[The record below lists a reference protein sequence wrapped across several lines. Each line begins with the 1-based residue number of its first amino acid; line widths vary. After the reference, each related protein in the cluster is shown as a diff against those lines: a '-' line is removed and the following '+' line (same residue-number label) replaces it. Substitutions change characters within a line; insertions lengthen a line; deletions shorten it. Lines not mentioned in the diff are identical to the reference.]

1 MKPDIIYFDHDA
13 NARRDPKMI
22 SLISDF
28 GADGYGKFWMLIE
41 YLREQQGS
49 IELTK
54 NNYRAIAFE
63 LRCDTQEAENFINTL
78 TELGLLRYDDGF
90 IFSDRLNKNIDHL
103 NTVREKRKTAAKAR
117 WEKMNQ
123 SDTVNANASETDANA
138 LESECKSNA
147 IAPENDAKKRK
158 EKNSIEKKRREEKN
172 SFAPALAD
180 VVNFFLGQNQ
190 NAEEANKFF
199 NHYQGIGWVK
209 SGTEITDW
217 KAAGLSWIDKI
228 NNFSNGK
235 NGASESKYVTYA
247 YLLDK
252 KEKGDRDIL
261 KRYEAVD
268 MLDRTGKKLWKLI
281 ENGENNE
288 DLPLPDTK
296 AS

>member
-13 NARRDPKMI
+13 NARRDPKII
-22 SLISDF
+22 SLISDY
-28 GADGYGKFWMLIE
+28 GAEGYGKFWMLIE

-63 LRCDTQEAENFINTL
+63 LRCDSQEAENFINTL
-78 TELGLLRYDDGF
+78 IELELLRNNDGF
-90 IFSDRLNKNIDHL
+90 IFSDRLNKNIEHL

-138 LESECKSNA
+138 SESECKSNA
-147 IAPENDAKKRK
+147 IALENDAKKRK
-158 EKNSIEKKRREEKN
+158 EKYRKEKKRREEN
-172 SFAPALAD
+172 ISRAPSLAD
-180 VVNFFLGQNQ
+180 VVNFFLGQGQ

-217 KAAGLSWIDKI
+217 KAVGLSWIDKI

-235 NGASESKYVTYA
+235 NGSSESKYVTYA

-261 KRYEAVD
+261 QRYEAVD
-268 MLDRTGKKLWKLI
+268 KLDRNGKKLWKLI
-281 ENGENNE
+281 ENNE
-288 DLPLPDTK
+288 ELPLPPP
-296 AS
+296 S

>member
-13 NARRDPKMI
+13 NARRDPKII
-22 SLISDF
+22 SLISDY
-28 GADGYGKFWMLIE
+28 GAEGYGKFWMLIE
-41 YLREQQGS
+41 YLREQQGA

-63 LRCDTQEAENFINTL
+63 LRCDSQEAENFINTL
-78 TELGLLRYDDGF
+78 LELELLRNDDGF
-90 IFSDRLNKNIDHL
+90 IFSDRLNKNIEHL

-117 WEKMNQ
+117 WEKLNQ
-123 SDTVNANASETDANA
+123 SDTINANAQESDANA
-138 LESECKSNA
+138 LEDRCKSNA

-158 EKNSIEKKRREEKN
+158 EKNSIEKKRREKKN
-172 SFAPALAD
+172 SGAPALAD
-180 VVNFFLGQNQ
+180 VVNFFLGQGQ

-217 KAAGLSWIDKI
+217 NAVALSWIDKI

-235 NGASESKYVTYA
+235 NGSSESKYVTYTH
-247 YLLDK
+247 LLDR
-252 KEKGDRDIL
+252 KEKGERDIL

-268 MLDRTGKKLWKLI
+268 MLDRSGKKLWRMI
-281 ENGENNE
+281 ENNH
-288 DLPLPDTK
+288 DLPLP
-296 AS
+296 

>member
-13 NARRDPKMI
+13 NARRDPKII
-22 SLISDF
+22 SLISDY
-28 GADGYGKFWMLIE
+28 GAEGYGKFWMLIE

-63 LRCDTQEAENFINTL
+63 LRCDSQEAENFINTL
-78 TELGLLRYDDGF
+78 IELELLRNNDGF
-90 IFSDRLNKNIDHL
+90 IFSDRLNKNIEHL

-123 SDTVNANASETDANA
+123 SDTNNANASEPDANA
-138 LESECKSNA
+138 SESECKSNA
-147 IAPENDAKKRK
+147 IAPENDTKKRK

-172 SFAPALAD
+172 SFAPALVD
-180 VVNFFLGQNQ
+180 VVNFFLGQGQ

-209 SGTEITDW
+209 SGTQITDW
-217 KAAGLSWIDKI
+217 NAVALSWIDKI
-228 NNFSNGK
+228 KNFNNGK
-235 NGASESKYVTYA
+235 NGDSESKYVTYA

-261 KRYEAVD
+261 KRYETVD

-281 ENGENNE
+281 ENKQ
-288 DLPLPDTK
+288 DLPLP
-296 AS
+296 